1 MNTVLD
7 VVVVS
12 CILFAA
18 GCYAFLSLA
27 PRSWRTRVLTFLGAL
42 AANIP
47 GLSGGVGARLQAAAA
62 RSAAAGSCGGCG
74 DCGSDKPAG
83 PTADVNIPLS
93 SLKRRR

>member
-7 VVVVS
+7 VLVVS
-12 CILFAA
+12 CILLAA

-27 PRSWRTRVLTFLGAL
+27 PRSWRARVLTFLGAL

-47 GLSGGVGARLQAAAA
+47 GLSGVGGRLQAAAA
-62 RSAAAGSCGGCG
+62 RSAAAAACGGCG
-74 DCGSDKPAG
+74 DCGSSKPAG
-83 PTADVNIPLS
+83 PPPEINIPLS